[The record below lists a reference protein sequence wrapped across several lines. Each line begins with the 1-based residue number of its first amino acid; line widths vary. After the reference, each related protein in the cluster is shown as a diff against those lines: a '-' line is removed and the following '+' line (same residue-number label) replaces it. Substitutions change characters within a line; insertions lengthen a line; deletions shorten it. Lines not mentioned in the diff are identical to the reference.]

1 MNPIY
6 GNYALI
12 YDSWARDLS
21 VHQVQGDLC
30 AIGRIVSLA
39 RIRKQY
45 AAHQRG
51 YDAYCKH

>member
-1 MNPIY
+1 MNPIHAT
-6 GNYALI
+6 YALI

-30 AIGRIVSLA
+30 AIGRTVTLD
-39 RIRKQY
+39 RIRRQY

-51 YDAYCKH
+51 YEKHCR